1 MDVRLFIRWV
11 GIVAIS
17 LASSSAWGQTVKPGE
32 TIGLYTAV
40 QGEVQVTH
48 PVQGEVQVTHPVQ
61 SGKTQTAMPVSL
73 RGEVLFRDVIETKEE
88 SRTKA
93 LFEDDTL
100 LTIGSNSRVEITQY
114 IFDPDQG
121 RRSTVIKLFKGR
133 LRALVGKLFA
143 KMGSKF
149 EIHTPTA
156 VAAAR
161 GTYFVM
167 WIEPSP
173 GVGVANIGPTGS
185 VDFTSQG
192 QTVSVQPGQ
201 YVVAPIGQAPI
212 IPLPITSAAPKAVGK
227 AIQDTN
233 IPDKAVLE
241 TPLEVAT
248 KSGQAPQLAPVVPIV
263 PCVPPIVPPQ
273 SPTSPIGPLPITPPA
288 PISGAS
294 GTSTVT
300 VNLNFGPGF

>member
-11 GIVAIS
+11 GIIAFS

-32 TIGLYTAV
+32 TIGLYTSV
-40 QGEVQVTH
+40 QGD
-48 PVQGEVQVTHPVQ
+48 VQVTHPVQ
-61 SGKTQTAMPVSL
+61 SGKTQTAMPVSR
-73 RGEVLFRDVIETKEE
+73 RGEVLFRDVIETQEE

-100 LTIGSNSRVEITQY
+100 LTIGSNSRVEITEY

-121 RRSTVIKLFKGR
+121 RRSTLIKLFKGR

-167 WIEPSP
+167 WIEKNP

-185 VDFTSQG
+185 VDFTSEG

-201 YVVAPIGQAPI
+201 YVVAPIGQVPI
-212 IPLPITSAAPKAVGK
+212 IPLPITPAAPKAVGQ

-233 IPDKAVLE
+233 IQDSAAPE
-241 TPLEVAT
+241 TSLEVAR
-248 KSGQAPQLAPVVPIV
+248 KSGQAPQVVPAGPIV
-263 PCVPPIVPPQ
+263 PTFVPLGGPGPSGPNLGPNVPG
-273 SPTSPIGPLPITPPA
+273 SGGPIGPITPPFVIG
-288 PISGAS
+288 PGGSS
-294 GTSTVT
+294 KVT
-300 VNLNFGPGF
+300 VNLNFGPGN

>member
-1 MDVRLFIRWV
+1 MNVRLLITWV
-11 GIVAIS
+11 GIVA
-17 LASSSAWGQTVKPGE
+17 LLFASSSAWGQTVKPGE

-40 QGEVQVTH
+40 QGAVQVTH
-48 PVQGEVQVTHPVQ
+48 PVQTD
-61 SGKTQTAMPVSL
+61 KTQTALPVSL
-73 RGEVLFRDVIETKEE
+73 HGDVLFRDVIETKEE

-100 LTIGSNSRVEITQY
+100 LTIGSNSRVEITEY

-121 RRSTVIKLFKGR
+121 RRSTLIKLFKGR

-167 WIEPSP
+167 WIEENP
-173 GVGVANIGPTGS
+173 GVGVANIGATGT
-185 VDFTSQG
+185 VGFTSEG
-192 QTVSVQPGQ
+192 QTVAVQPGQ
-201 YVVAPIGQAPI
+201 YVVAPIGQPPVF
-212 IPLPITSAAPKAVGK
+212 PLPITSAAPKAVGN

-233 IPDKAVLE
+233 IQDSAAPE
-241 TPLEVAT
+241 TPLEIAT
-248 KSGQAPQLAPVVPIV
+248 QSGQAPQVVPSGPIV
-263 PCVPPIVPPQ
+263 PTFVPTNVIPPNPVAEIQ
-273 SPTSPIGPLPITPPA
+273 TLQVLNTPPA
-288 PISGAS
+288 TISGTS
-294 GTSTVT
+294 GSSTVT
-300 VNLNFGPGF
+300 VDLNFGPGF